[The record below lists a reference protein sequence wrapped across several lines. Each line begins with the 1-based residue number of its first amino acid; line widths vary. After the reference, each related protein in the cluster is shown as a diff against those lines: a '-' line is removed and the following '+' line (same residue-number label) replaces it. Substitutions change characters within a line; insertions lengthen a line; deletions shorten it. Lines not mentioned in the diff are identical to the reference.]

1 MQAAL
6 KTSRWRK
13 CWRSSHRGG
22 GRLHQ
27 GHRRW
32 CRCQLGHW
40 RRRRWGPCG
49 GAGAGIGARGASAT
63 GSTGTIAMGGP
74 ISAGLGAAAGV
85 GGSTAARPGSSWP
98 APTSGG
104 PIAARPGSAWAGPG
118 ASIGAAA
125 AAAGGGLVSASW
137 ASWVSNTRMS
147 ASIPIMRS
155 MAGSRR
161 SMFPVN
167 DAMAPSSAV
176 IRSSMAANGSK
187 MASGPTGV
195 IPNGS
200 GGAIMAMVGMSVR
213 AAGP

>member
-1 MQAAL
+1 MSRVVAL
-6 KTSRWRK
+6 AD
-13 CWRSSHRGG
+13 RGG
-22 GRLHQ
+22 ARRPIDKKCLGLEPWFRTPGIACPLTDRCGSPATPPSHSPSLIAGDKRRDASRVEDLPLAQ
-27 GHRRW
+27 VLAEQPPRRRALAPRAPARW

-40 RRRRWGPCG
+40 RRRWGPWGC
-49 GAGAGIGARGASAT
+49 RGWH
-63 GSTGTIAMGGP
+63 
-74 ISAGLGAAAGV
+74 
-85 GGSTAARPGSSWP
+85 R
-98 APTSGG
+98 
-104 PIAARPGSAWAGPG
+104 
-118 ASIGAAA
+118 
-125 AAAGGGLVSASW
+125 GGLVSASW